1 MTDSITIFLASK
13 AQMCS
18 SDGLEP
24 YLHDCVVRRDEDR
37 EQVKIPGSEDKCQQ
51 HLRLP
56 RDA

>member
-1 MTDSITIFLASK
+1 
-13 AQMCS
+13 MCS

-51 HLRLP
+51 HLGLP